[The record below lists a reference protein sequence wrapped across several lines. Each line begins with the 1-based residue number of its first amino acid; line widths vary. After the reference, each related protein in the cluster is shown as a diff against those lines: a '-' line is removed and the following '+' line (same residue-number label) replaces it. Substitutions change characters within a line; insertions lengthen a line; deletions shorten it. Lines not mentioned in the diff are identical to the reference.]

1 MSTFLSPK
9 RSPPLIPILAQRE
22 GVVSYVSHNEFLKM
36 LDKAWYEKEKTSAN
50 VMAVLKR
57 THILLRTKHL
67 SMFVRPVERNP
78 PSSICPSATSLGTVV
93 QVMHTATVVA
103 RGRGQALQQELQ
115 VLRALKDSRTE
126 LDVKQTA
133 HTQQEC

>member
-1 MSTFLSPK
+1 
-9 RSPPLIPILAQRE
+9 
-22 GVVSYVSHNEFLKM
+22 
-36 LDKAWYEKEKTSAN
+36 
-50 VMAVLKR
+50 
-57 THILLRTKHL
+57 
-67 SMFVRPVERNP
+67 
-78 PSSICPSATSLGTVV
+78 
-93 QVMHTATVVA
+93 MHTATVVA